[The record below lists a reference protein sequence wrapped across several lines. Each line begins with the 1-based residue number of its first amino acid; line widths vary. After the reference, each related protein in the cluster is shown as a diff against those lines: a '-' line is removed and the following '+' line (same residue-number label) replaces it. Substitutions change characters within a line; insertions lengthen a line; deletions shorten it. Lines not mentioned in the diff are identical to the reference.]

1 MAKGYWIVRGEVT
14 NPEQYKDYVAAN
26 AAPRKTHGGR
36 FLVRGGSSKH
46 PKATTGHNLKPTT
59 ATPSPQ
65 SLIFAPS
72 ARSLASSLDW

>member
-14 NPEQYKDYVAAN
+14 NPEQYKAYVAAN

-36 FLVRGGSSKH
+36 FLVRGGGSSKH

-59 ATPSPQ
+59 ATP
-65 SLIFAPS
+65 
-72 ARSLASSLDW
+72 

>member
-36 FLVRGGSSKH
+36 FLVRGAVRSTRRLRR
-46 PKATTGHNLKPTT
+46 ATTL
-59 ATPSPQ
+59 SPLPQ
-65 SLIFAPS
+65 RLH
-72 ARSLASSLDW
+72 LNH